1 MKIIF
6 EQDLNAHLKTNK
18 LMKIDKIL
26 DWGRIE
32 SILDDVHSHLGP
44 TGYDVVKMF
53 KCLLIQSWHNLS
65 DPGLEES
72 LRLRI
77 DFLQFAGFNFGD
89 SLPDHSTFSKFRSKL
104 VEQGKL
110 DVLFVEIN
118 SQLEAR
124 DLKLKVCEYKSK
136 SVSLDSTVIEDDE
149 SITNSKDPDA
159 RWLKKGKSL
168 NLVIGFIALLMMKG
182 I

>member
-1 MKIIF
+1 M
-6 EQDLNAHLKTNK
+6 
-18 LMKIDKIL
+18 
-26 DWGRIE
+26 
-32 SILDDVHSHLGP
+32 HSHLGP

-110 DVLFVEIN
+110 DILFAEIN
-118 SQLEAR
+118 AQLEAR
-124 DLKLKVCEYKSK
+124 ELKLKVCEYKSK
-136 SVSLDSTVIEDDE
+136 SVSLDSTVIESNGRPRKVIEDDE
-149 SITNSKDPDA
+149 TITDSKDPDA
-159 RWLKKGKSL
+159 RWLKKGKKSQFGLSL
-168 NLVIGFIALLMMKG
+168 IHI
-182 I
+182 